1 MRAWITA
8 PLRRPIITGTLLAL
22 LLLLCLP
29 LVPLAELHPW
39 QPGEAELLSARVMAR
54 VPSPAQAAKVKEQLA
69 EIPGV
74 TGVAWLDDEH
84 SLLIPLEY
92 LPEDASSPWYREDW
106 ALYALTVRRTQC
118 ADAMED
124 VRALLGQDGA
134 ATGPAAA
141 LAEAEQTL
149 PRQGRWLLLAL
160 LGIAAAVLL
169 LAGSSWLQVP
179 LGLAALLSVLIL
191 CRGTDALLGQST
203 YWAVLAEGLLAYLLT
218 LSNMLRLI
226 RRVGT
231 ADAMADAFL
240 PCVKG
245 FVSSA
250 LVALAAVLPL
260 CLTETRLAFALGKG
274 VALSG
279 LVSCVFLP
287 VLLLPSVHHGRHRP
301 FLPQLRGLARFS
313 RWTVFPVL
321 LLLVL
326 VAVLAALA
334 VQKGPLCA
342 DEAEDFASFSR
353 YAQETAQ
360 IEALFG
366 PEEGAVAAKQST
378 SSLLCMAA
386 SAAVALLLAVLTAK
400 SLRPA
405 LPWVCVCAA
414 ALIGI
419 AGPYFAG
426 WPLHTAAMQGAT
438 VVLLGAGMALL
449 GRETPEDNGGSLA
462 GCAALSS
469 AGLATWLLMAQG
481 AYRALGLAL
490 FVGGVVLGISALLVL
505 PVPETSIWRMPRKAG
520 GKEIKL

>member
-1 MRAWITA
+1 MRSWITA
-8 PLRRPIITGTLLAL
+8 PLRRPIITATLLTL

-39 QPGEAELLSARVMAR
+39 KPGEAETLSARVMAR
-54 VPSPAQAAKVKEQLA
+54 TASPAQAATLKVELA
-69 EIPGV
+69 ELRGV
-74 TGVAWLDDEH
+74 SVVCWLDDEY

-92 LPEDASSPWYREDW
+92 LPEDALSPWYREDW

-118 ADAMED
+118 VGAMED
-124 VRALLGQDGA
+124 VRALLGPDGA
-134 ATGPAAA
+134 ATGSAAA

-160 LGIAAAVLL
+160 LGVAAAVLL

-179 LGLAALLSVLIL
+179 LGLAALLSALIL
-191 CRGTDALLGQST
+191 CRGTDVLLGQAT

-218 LSNMLRLI
+218 LSNMLWLI
-226 RRVGT
+226 RRMRT
-231 ADAMADAFL
+231 ADEMTDAL
-240 PCVKG
+240 VSCVKS
-245 FVSSA
+245 FVFSA
-250 LVALAAVLPL
+250 LIALAAVLPL
-260 CLTETRLAFALGKG
+260 CLTEMRLALALGKG

-287 VLLLPSVHHGRHRP
+287 VLLLPTVNHGRHRP

-321 LLLVL
+321 LVL
-326 VAVLAALA
+326 ALAAVLAVLA
-334 VQKGPLCA
+334 VQKGTICA

-353 YAQETAQ
+353 YARETAQ

-366 PEEGAVAAKQST
+366 PEEGSVAAKPST
-378 SSLLCMAA
+378 SSLLCMAV
-386 SAAVALLLAVLTAK
+386 SAAVVLLLATLAAK

-414 ALIGI
+414 ALLGV

-426 WPLHTAAMQGAT
+426 WPLHTTAMQGST
-438 VVLLGAGMALL
+438 VLMLGAGMALL
-449 GRETPEDNGGSLA
+449 RRETPEGNGSLLS

-469 AGLATWLLMAQG
+469 AGVATWLLMPQG

-490 FVGGVVLGISALLVL
+490 FVGGVALGLAALLVL
-505 PVPETSIWRMPRKAG
+505 PVASTWRMPRKAG
-520 GKEIKL
+520 GKEIEL